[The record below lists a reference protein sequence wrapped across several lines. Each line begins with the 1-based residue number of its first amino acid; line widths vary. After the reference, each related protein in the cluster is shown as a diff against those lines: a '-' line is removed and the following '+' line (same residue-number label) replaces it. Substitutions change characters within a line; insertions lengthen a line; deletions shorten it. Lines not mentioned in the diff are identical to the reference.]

1 MVELE
6 IVLDKRESK
15 LIQACKELV
24 IPYKPSPL
32 SLGDIHI
39 RDKKT
44 DEIKMMIER
53 KTWRDLA
60 ASILDNRYKEQH
72 ARYREWA
79 RENNCSVWYILEGPQ
94 RFRTPAQEKR
104 TLSAHISLCFDPHTN
119 IVETKDP
126 TETMRWIQRVV
137 QKIHTKGIKWC
148 INGFKQEIS
157 QNTLVDQ
164 VQIGGGCDKELAQQ
178 KVNKIGK
185 KSHNLE
191 STWIAMMSCI
201 YGMSVDKAEAIIR
214 HFKSVNELK
223 QQFGQIE
230 RGELVKILKD
240 IVVVESPKKRKLGQV
255 LANRVVDVFC
265 LNIVKVKQ

>member
-6 IVLDKRESK
+6 IILDKRESK

-44 DEIKMMIER
+44 EEIKMMIER

-72 ARYREWA
+72 ARYSEWA
-79 RENNCSVWYILEGPQ
+79 KENNCNVWYVLEGPQ

-104 TLSAHISLCFDPHTN
+104 TLSAHVSLCFDKYVN

-126 TETMRWIQRVV
+126 TETMKWIQRVV

-148 INGFKQEIS
+148 LNGFKQSTTDNI
-157 QNTLVDQ
+157 LVEQ
-164 VQIGGGCDKELAQQ
+164 VQINCDRELAKQ

-185 KSHNLE
+185 KSHNLD

-201 YGMSVDKAEAIIR
+201 YGMSVEKADTIVR
-214 HFKSVNELK
+214 YFKTIDEFKNKLHNTDRKALIKELT
-223 QQFGQIE
+223 E
-230 RGELVKILKD
+230 
-240 IVVVESPKKRKLGQV
+240 IVITESPKKRKLGQV
-255 LANRVVDVFC
+255 LASRIVDVFC